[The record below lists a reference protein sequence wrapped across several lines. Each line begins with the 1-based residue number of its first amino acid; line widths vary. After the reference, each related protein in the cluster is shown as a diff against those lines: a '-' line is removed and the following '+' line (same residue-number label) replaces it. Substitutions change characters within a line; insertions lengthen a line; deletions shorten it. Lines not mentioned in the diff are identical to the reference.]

1 MLANLS
7 DDDSRM
13 NLYLEDI
20 GLPAA
25 SGKGLALK
33 DVFTDADRGVAKE
46 RLSLQVAAH
55 DCELFLAKIVNA

>member
-20 GLPAA
+20 GLPVA
-25 SGKGLALK
+25 SGKGLAL
-33 DVFTDADRGVAKE
+33 TDAFTGEDRGGAKE
-46 RLSLQVAAH
+46 RISLQVAAH
-55 DCELFLAKIVNA
+55 DCELFRAKIADV